1 MCLCVHGW
9 EETIAGWS
17 SLRHSLTYSAKGW
30 NYILC
35 FLFVVYTK
43 KTIVWKTEHIMILE
57 ASLYPDEDEDGFLQ
71 RKKKMNFFLIMKENL
86 IMI

>member
-1 MCLCVHGW
+1 MW
-9 EETIAGWS
+9 
-17 SLRHSLTYSAKGW
+17 
-30 NYILC
+30 
-35 FLFVVYTK
+35 FLSVVYTK